1 MRDAIVPRPRA
12 SCRLRKTPYRSDQ
25 RLGIHCRGI
34 VRARI
39 FRWTKERSAAL
50 AFLDTRDHENGS
62 NVVNARGVSSGE
74 REAGWMYGESI
85 DRPRHNSAQRS
96 RTDDQGVVSVDE
108 QGDGLESLG
117 LRPTELKVPP
127 RRPWWLAGPSF
138 RFTVFQLCIWGGLFG
153 LRIFQAFYDRGLDPL
168 GWLLLICYGVGV
180 ALCFPSIVHYS
191 RIRASTKR
199 VQPTTEESHQTL
211 G

>member
-1 MRDAIVPRPRA
+1 
-12 SCRLRKTPYRSDQ
+12 
-25 RLGIHCRGI
+25 
-34 VRARI
+34 
-39 FRWTKERSAAL
+39 
-50 AFLDTRDHENGS
+50 
-62 NVVNARGVSSGE
+62 
-74 REAGWMYGESI
+74 MYGESI
-85 DRPRHNSAQRS
+85 DRPRHNAAQRS

-180 ALCFPSIVHYS
+180 ALCFSLDRALLENS
-191 RIRASTKR
+191 RQHQAS
-199 VQPTTEESHQTL
+199 PTNNGGAASNP
-211 G
+211 GVR